1 MFLWRFIKNFLNRR
15 AERERAFILKHLTL
29 EEMEEIMGPKLVNEA
44 RQEMGLPPL
53 PDREED
59 KPKDTKAD

>member
-15 AERERAFILKHLTL
+15 AERESAFILKNLTL

-53 PDREED
+53 PDREE
-59 KPKDTKAD
+59 TKTKSD

>member
-1 MFLWRFIKNFLNRR
+1 MFLWRFIKNLLNRR
-15 AERERAFILKHLTL
+15 AERERAFILKNLTL

-53 PDREED
+53 PDRAE
-59 KPKDTKAD
+59 TKTKSD

>member
-1 MFLWRFIKNFLNRR
+1 MFLWRIIKNFLNRR
-15 AERERAFILKHLTL
+15 AERERAFILKNLTL

-53 PDREED
+53 PDREE
-59 KPKDTKAD
+59 TKTKSE

>member
-1 MFLWRFIKNFLNRR
+1 MFLWRFIKSFLNRR
-15 AERERAFILKHLTL
+15 AERERAFILKNLTL

-53 PDREED
+53 PDREKN
-59 KPKDTKAD
+59 KPKSE